1 VFEPA
6 DKWSHAL
13 KPAKNAYATEFRL
26 VNVPADMVPDE
37 ECLATP
43 ADDSGKPPKDK
54 YFATA
59 FRGKEG
65 DSRNKVMSMLWVQ
78 EGGYWKIIAIRI
90 EDGSDAGLLPKNAV
104 VEAPPSAEEPRYIS
118 GDPAAVKNITEF
130 YQAWIIKRNVA
141 QASTFASQRSY
152 QCLAEPSEDEKKLT
166 SIARIQFGLEQPLR
180 RIPPGANLSGVMSG
194 VQPFNDLLRPVQ
206 QEDSKAFA
214 IMAVPD
220 QMANS
225 FLCQHRQL
233 PEVTSDLNPA
243 DARYGAYYLSVSRL
257 NYGEEQSPALLLL
270 WAKEGTGW
278 KIVAWAVEVP

>member
-1 VFEPA
+1 M
-6 DKWSHAL
+6 S
-13 KPAKNAYATEFRL
+13 
-26 VNVPADMVPDE
+26 
-37 ECLATP
+37 ATP
-43 ADDSGKPPKDK
+43 ADDSGKPQKDK

-65 DSRNKVMSMLWVQ
+65 DSRNKVMSMLWAQ

-90 EDGSDAGLLPKNAV
+90 EDGSDAGILPKNAAV
-104 VEAPPSAEEPRYIS
+104 PATPSVEEPQYIS

-130 YQAWIIKRNVA
+130 YQAWIMKRNVA

-152 QCLAEPSEDEKKLT
+152 QCLAAPSEDEKKLT
-166 SIARIQFGLEQPLR
+166 SIARIQSGLEQPLR
-180 RIPPGANLSGVMSG
+180 RIPSGANLSGVMSG

-225 FLCQHRQL
+225 FLCQQRQL
-233 PEVTSDLNPA
+233 PEVASDLNPA
-243 DARYGAYYLSVSRL
+243 DARYGAYYLSASRL

-270 WAKEGTGW
+270 WTKEGAGW